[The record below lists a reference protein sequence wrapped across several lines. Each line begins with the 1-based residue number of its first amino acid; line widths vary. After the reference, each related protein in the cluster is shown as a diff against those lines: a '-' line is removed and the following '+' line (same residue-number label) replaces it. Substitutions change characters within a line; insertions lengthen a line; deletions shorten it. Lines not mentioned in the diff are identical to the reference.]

1 MSVEYQL
8 HDLLRVARRLNN
20 TKRPWL
26 YVNPLQGKHI
36 PASPSEVLHLFQR
49 LADRLTAQYPAE
61 RLLIIGFA
69 ETATAIGTA
78 VSVLCP
84 SASHTMTTTRENI
97 PGTQYLFF
105 TESHSHA
112 TEQRLAV
119 DGLEEA
125 LRRVDRVVFVEDEVT
140 TGSTIWK
147 LISVLREAYPGYRGR
162 FAIASLLNSMP
173 EERLAFFREQ
183 HIPLHWLLQIPA
195 GYGLDQL
202 EHIPEAEDG
211 EPEHIPEA
219 PETLEPTVSGRG
231 ETCWN
236 PRLVSPRQAA
246 AQGME
251 TFVREILDQIPAAD
265 HARSILVLGTEEFM
279 LPGIALG
286 KALEDRDPAA
296 EVRFHATTRS
306 PISVFD
312 LPDYPLHR
320 RYSLPSLYD
329 PARQTYLY
337 DLRSYDLVLI
347 ATDAVHARDSGGLI
361 ALLQALGDCG
371 NPTIY
376 AYQWEKSG
384 HAKQLFPG

>member
-8 HDLLRVARRLNN
+8 QDLLRVARRLRNN
-20 TKRPWL
+20 RRPWL

-36 PASPSEVLHLFQR
+36 PAPPTEVWNLFQC
-49 LADRLTAQYPAE
+49 LADRLTAAYPTE
-61 RLLIIGFA
+61 KLLIIGFA

-84 SASHTMTTTRENI
+84 SAAYTMTTTRENI
-97 PGTQYLFF
+97 PDTRYLFF

-125 LRRVDRVVFVEDEVT
+125 LGQVERVVFVEDEVT

-147 LISVLREAYPGYRGR
+147 LITALREAYPQYTGG
-162 FAIASLLNSMP
+162 FAIASLLNSMTD
-173 EERLAFFREQ
+173 ERLQYFQEQ
-183 HIPLHWLLQIPA
+183 HVPLHWLLQIPA

-202 EHIPEAEDG
+202 EHIPEGEDG

-231 ETCWN
+231 EACWN

-246 AQGME
+246 VQGME
-251 TFVREILDQIPAAD
+251 TFVRDVLMQIPETENL
-265 HARSILVLGTEEFM
+265 RSILVLGTEEFM

-286 KALEDRDPAA
+286 KALEDRFPAA

-320 RYSLPSLYD
+320 RFSLPSLYD

-337 DLRSYDLVLI
+337 DLRPYDLVLI
-347 ATDAVHARDSGGLI
+347 ATDAVHAQDSVGLR
-361 ALLQALGDCG
+361 ALLQALRDGG
-371 NPTIY
+371 NSSIY
-376 AYQWEKSG
+376 AFQWEGSG